1 MRGVEN
7 MISPINQVSSIIIK
21 SSDNRQAK
29 QQDPDRMVKQGN
41 NVVEL
46 NLNISEDELIRAVEN
61 INKDQMLEQERLEYE
76 YHEDTGKYVIRIVD
90 MKTQEVIKQIPE
102 QKLLDYAA
110 GLIEYIGIRFDTTI

>member
-1 MRGVEN
+1 

-90 MKTQEVIKQIPE
+90 METQEVIKQIPE